1 MERLDAARR
10 KPARLVIGLN
20 SGTSIDG
27 VDALLVRVSGWGG
40 SARLEP
46 LRLAKVPH
54 PPALRDRLLAAPDLS
69 CEEVCRLNRDV
80 AEVFAAAA
88 LDLVRAAG
96 VDRAAVDLAG
106 SHGQTVC
113 HLPAASGRTTTLQ
126 IGDLD
131 VLAERLGVPVVGDFR
146 AADVAHGGAG
156 APLMPALD
164 RVLFR
169 ESPGTVTLN
178 LGGITSLTW
187 IGPPAAD
194 PVAFDVGPA
203 NVVLDLL
210 AAHAT
215 SGAQS
220 ADLGGRLARS
230 GRVDED
236 LVEAWLAHPFIVA
249 APPKTSGREEFGSA
263 YVERLLRAQAG
274 RAAVDLLASHT
285 ALVGRSVAL
294 AVDRFVPGGLAA
306 VTQVVASGGGIHNGA
321 LMDGLRAALGA
332 VPVRTL
338 ADAGVD
344 PDAKE
349 ALLFAFLAN
358 ERLFGVPS
366 NVPSVTGARK
376 PVSLGKI
383 AGG

>member
-1 MERLDAARR
+1 MGRLEEARE
-10 KPARLVIGLN
+10 KAVRLIVGLN
-20 SGTSIDG
+20 SGTSMDG
-27 VDALLVRVSGWGG
+27 VDALLVRVSGSGD
-40 SARLEP
+40 ATVLEP
-46 LRLAKVPH
+46 VRLAKVPH
-54 PPALRDRLLAAPDLS
+54 SPALRARLLRAPDLS
-69 CEEVCRLNRDV
+69 CEETCRLNREV

-88 LDLVRAAG
+88 LYVLRAAG
-96 VDRAAVDLAG
+96 IEPAALDLAG

-113 HLPAASGRTTTLQ
+113 HLPAKDGRTTTLQ

-131 VLAERLGVPVVGDFR
+131 VIAERLGVPVVGDFR

-169 ESPGTVTLN
+169 DRPGTVTLN

-187 IGPPAAD
+187 IGPRGMD
-194 PVAFDVGPA
+194 PIAFDVGPA

-215 SGAQS
+215 GGAQS
-220 ADLGGRLARS
+220 ADLGGRIARR
-230 GRVDED
+230 GRIDEN
-236 LVEAWLAHPFIVA
+236 LVAGWLAHPFLEA

-263 YVERLLRAQAG
+263 HVARLLEAHADRPPE
-274 RAAVDLLASHT
+274 DLLASHT
-285 ALVGRSVAL
+285 ALVGRSVAR
-294 AVDRFVPGGLAA
+294 AVDRWIPGGRAS
-306 VTQVVASGGGIHNGA
+306 VSQVVASGGGIHNGA

-338 ADAGVD
+338 SDAGID

-349 ALLFAFLAN
+349 ALLFALLAN

-376 PVSLGKI
+376 SVSLGKI